1 MSERSQ
7 GHPEATMMTG
17 ALHIPVDVQQR
28 GAAFLHQQFWCW
40 GYDIRHTEGNLLRR
54 YGFTCQRPPDQ
65 TTGSSF
71 YLLHLPEDKIIAL
84 WGFGIWYA
92 QANVG
97 SLFLQRYSFAPRL
110 ATTIEP
116 PCIWTPTQLPRL
128 SFPSTPQEGRMTQ
141 SLLCVLLQWISSYE
155 QWVQQIR
162 GCSYRKLCLKDW
174 DQMTIAAED
183 MAITW
188 QQLADLCR
196 DWPCTT
202 AHEAPLFD
210 TRTPQSNEKKEH
222 SS

>member
-1 MSERSQ
+1 
-7 GHPEATMMTG
+7 
-17 ALHIPVDVQQR
+17 
-28 GAAFLHQQFWCW
+28 
-40 GYDIRHTEGNLLRR
+40 
-54 YGFTCQRPPDQ
+54 
-65 TTGSSF
+65 
-71 YLLHLPEDKIIAL
+71 
-84 WGFGIWYA
+84 
-92 QANVG
+92 
-97 SLFLQRYSFAPRL
+97 
-110 ATTIEP
+110 
-116 PCIWTPTQLPRL
+116 
-128 SFPSTPQEGRMTQ
+128 MTQ

-155 QWVQQIR
+155 QWVQQIH
-162 GCSYRKLCLKDW
+162 GCSYRKQCLKDW